1 MKAEFLPG
9 FFRMNVSVN
18 SDDYW
23 IKRIVNDVSEFDVI
37 YDRYITPIYKYV
49 IRRIP
54 NKFEAED
61 ITADIFLTTIESIVE
76 GKYQCNN
83 HFISWLFTIARR
95 RIADYYRKPA
105 DCPLDIDKSLNV
117 GQMPTLQESESLDD
131 LLTHFTG
138 LSEYEQDLLAL
149 RFSAQLDFKKIAQ
162 IVDKSVPSVK
172 MATHRALRKLRTN
185 MRGEGH
191 EG

>member
-1 MKAEFLPG
+1 
-9 FFRMNVSVN
+9 MNVSVN

-23 IKRIVNDVSEFDVI
+23 IRRIVKDVSEFDVI

-49 IRRIP
+49 IRRVP

-83 HFISWLFTIARR
+83 HFMSWLFTIARR

-105 DCPLDIDKSLNV
+105 DCPLDTGKSLNA
-117 GQMPTLQESESLDD
+117 GQMPTLQESESFDD
-131 LLTHFTG
+131 LLAHFTG

-149 RFSAQLDFKKIAQ
+149 RFSTQLDFKEIAQ
-162 IVDKSVPSVK
+162 IVEKSVSSVK
-172 MATHRALRKLRTN
+172 MATYRALRKLRTN

>member
-9 FFRMNVSVN
+9 FYRMNVSVN
-18 SDDYW
+18 NDDYW

-61 ITADIFLTTIESIVE
+61 ITANIFLTALESIVE

-83 HFISWLFTIARR
+83 HFASWLFTIARR

-105 DCPLDIDKSLNV
+105 
-117 GQMPTLQESESLDD
+117 EYSLDAVIP
-131 LLTHFTG
+131 
-138 LSEYEQDLLAL
+138 SEYHHVSAVDGNENYEELQSHYSKLNNYEQDLLAL
-149 RFSAQLDFKKIAQ
+149 RFSAQLDYKKIAQ
-162 IVDKSVPSVK
+162 IVNKSVCSVK
-172 MATHRALRKLRTN
+172 MATYRALRKLRKN